1 MDYQKSYVLM
11 WVGIIAG
18 FILAAV
24 GGALAIKWLA
34 AMGALILLAGILQ
47 TFLFFRCPHC
57 GGHWDTRGGVPP
69 LLSGVRGVHLV
80 KCFHNG
86 KTRPLCLQQSG
97 LAILEQAV

>member
-57 GGHWDTRGGVPP
+57 GGHWDTRGGVPHYCPECGEP
-69 LLSGVRGVHLV
+69 LVFEEGCNICKSCGWS
-80 KCFHNG
+80 KCH
-86 KTRPLCLQQSG
+86 
-97 LAILEQAV
+97 

>member
-34 AMGALILLAGILQ
+34 AMGTLILLAYCRRSCSSAAPTAANSGIPAAAFP
-47 TFLFFRCPHC
+47 TTVRSA
-57 GGHWDTRGGVPP
+57 GST
-69 LLSGVRGVHLV
+69 SG
-80 KCFHNG
+80 KMF
-86 KTRPLCLQQSG
+86 P
-97 LAILEQAV
+97 

>member
-34 AMGALILLAGILQ
+34 AMGG
-47 TFLFFRCPHC
+47 T
-57 GGHWDTRGGVPP
+57 
-69 LLSGVRGVHLV
+69 
-80 KCFHNG
+80 
-86 KTRPLCLQQSG
+86 
-97 LAILEQAV
+97 

>member
-57 GGHWDTRGGVPP
+57 GGLWDTHGGVPHYCP
-69 LLSGVRGVHLV
+69 ECGEY
-80 KCFHNG
+80 
-86 KTRPLCLQQSG
+86 
-97 LAILEQAV
+97 IW

>member
-57 GGHWDTRGGVPP
+57 GGHWDVRGGVPHYCP
-69 LLSGVRGVHLV
+69 ECGEY
-80 KCFHNG
+80 
-86 KTRPLCLQQSG
+86 
-97 LAILEQAV
+97 IW

>member
-34 AMGALILLAGILQ
+34 AMGTLILLAGILQ

-57 GGHWDTRGGVPP
+57 GWDR
-69 LLSGVRGVHLV
+69 
-80 KCFHNG
+80 F
-86 KTRPLCLQQSG
+86 
-97 LAILEQAV
+97 

>member
-24 GGALAIKWLA
+24 GGALATKWLA
-34 AMGALILLAGILQ
+34 AMGTLILLAGILQ

-57 GGHWDTRGGVPP
+57 GKLWDTRGGVPHYCP
-69 LLSGVRGVHLV
+69 ECGEY
-80 KCFHNG
+80 
-86 KTRPLCLQQSG
+86 
-97 LAILEQAV
+97 IW